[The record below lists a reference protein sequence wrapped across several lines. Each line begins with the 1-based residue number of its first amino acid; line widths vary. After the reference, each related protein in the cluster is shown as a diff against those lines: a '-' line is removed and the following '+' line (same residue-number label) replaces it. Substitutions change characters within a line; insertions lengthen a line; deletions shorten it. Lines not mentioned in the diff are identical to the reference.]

1 MKLSTILN
9 ESNLNQNYQLYNELE
24 FKTLGLAVSSINNDF
39 CTFLDNIDFVEE
51 ITDRAK
57 MIITNQKL
65 FSVLQKKY
73 GKEKGY
79 CIVEE
84 PRIFFFELH
93 NFLAENVAYSRAKHK
108 TIIGDGCKISDLAC
122 IAETNVVIG
131 NNVIIEEFVI
141 IRENTVIEDNVIIR
155 AGAKIGGEGFEFK
168 RKSGQIFAVE
178 HLGGVRIEKFVEIQ
192 YNTCVDKAVYP
203 WDDTIIGEYSKI
215 DNLVHIGHAVKIGD
229 RTMVVAQS
237 GVGGRTT
244 IGDDVWIGF
253 GSTIRNGISIENKS
267 RVNMGAVVTK
277 SVLSGQAVTG
287 NFAIEHDKFITNIK
301 RVFGG
306 GGDLN

>member
-9 ESNLNQNYQLYNELE
+9 ESNLVEDFQFYEELE
-24 FKTLGLAVSSINNDF
+24 FETLGLAISSIDREF
-39 CTFLDNIDFVEE
+39 CTFLDNIDLAGE
-51 ITDRAK
+51 ISDAAK
-57 MIITNQKL
+57 MIITTRKL
-65 FSVLQKKY
+65 LPVLQKKY

-84 PRIFFFELH
+84 PRILFFELH
-93 NFLAENVAYSRAKHK
+93 NYLAKNATYIRPKCK
-108 TIIGDGCKISDLAC
+108 TSIGDGCKISDLAC

-131 NNVIIEEFVI
+131 NNVVIEEFVV
-141 IRENTVIEDNVIIR
+141 IRENTIIGDNVIIR
-155 AGAKIGGEGFEFK
+155 AGAKIGGQGFEFK

-178 HLGGVRIEKFVEIQ
+178 HLGGVRIEKFAEIQ

-229 RTMVVAQS
+229 RTMIVAQS
-237 GVGGRTT
+237 GVGGRTV
-244 IGDDVWIGF
+244 IDDDVWIGF
-253 GSTIRNGISIENKS
+253 GTTIRNGISIENKS

-277 SVLSGQAVTG
+277 SVLSGQSVTG
-287 NFAIEHDKFITNIK
+287 NFAIEHDKFIANMK
-301 RVFGG
+301 RMFGEVRSK
-306 GGDLN
+306 